1 MKMQN
6 EEEKGVLS
14 ELRLAQQNS
23 LFIRSRIS
31 QNTGFRFLTH
41 VKFMAVISF
50 SYEMLIHK
58 NVWWKKIL
66 KKSGCSCDSWS
77 MEPSQII
84 AVCRSQPAW
93 RSSHNRSEQLQQLE
107 KTFPS
112 AGADA
117 TLSTYRWAA
126 LLLSRI
132 STVAKTT
139 LNFKAWRL
147 LVRFQRR
154 KKPK

>member
-58 NVWWKKIL
+58 NVW
-66 KKSGCSCDSWS
+66 
-77 MEPSQII
+77 
-84 AVCRSQPAW
+84 
-93 RSSHNRSEQLQQLE
+93 
-107 KTFPS
+107 
-112 AGADA
+112 
-117 TLSTYRWAA
+117 
-126 LLLSRI
+126 
-132 STVAKTT
+132 
-139 LNFKAWRL
+139 
-147 LVRFQRR
+147 
-154 KKPK
+154 